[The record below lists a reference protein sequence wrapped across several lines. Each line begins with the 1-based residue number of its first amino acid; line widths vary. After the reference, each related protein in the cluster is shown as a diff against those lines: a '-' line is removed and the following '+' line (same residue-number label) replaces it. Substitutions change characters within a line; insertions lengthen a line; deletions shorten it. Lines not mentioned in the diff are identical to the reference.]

1 MRFILGRHA
10 RRVLVLSFGLIALA
24 AGIAYS
30 TIPDSAGVIH
40 GCYRNNGQ
48 LRVIDPSNGGACK
61 NNETGLDWSQT
72 GPQGPPG
79 QDGTDGTNG
88 TNGTNGVSGYELVSD
103 TGPLPGGDPGTGQI
117 NSIFCPAGKKVTGG
131 GITVGYPQGGHFALS
146 VIRESGPVGN
156 GRGWS
161 GFIQRTDDD
170 NDHVEWT
177 LWAICA
183 SVS

>member
-48 LRVIDPSNGGACK
+48 LRVIDPSNGGACR

-79 QDGTDGTNG
+79 PNG

-117 NSIFCPAGKKVTGG
+117 NSLLPGCTRVTGG
-131 GITVGYPQGGHFALS
+131 GISVGYPQGGHFALS
-146 VIRESGPVGN
+146 VIRKSGPVGN

>member
-10 RRVLVLSFGLIALA
+10 RRVLVHSFGLIALA
-24 AGIAYS
+24 AGIAYA

-48 LRVIDPSNGGACK
+48 LRVIDPSNGGACR

-79 QDGTDGTNG
+79 PNG

-117 NSIFCPAGKKVTGG
+117 NSIFCPAGKRVTGG
-131 GITVGYPQGGHFALS
+131 GITVGSRKAGISPCRLS
-146 VIRESGPVGN
+146 ANPAQWAT
-156 GRGWS
+156 GR

>member
-10 RRVLVLSFGLIALA
+10 RRVLVPSFGLIALA
-24 AGIAYS
+24 AGIAYA

-72 GPQGPPG
+72 G
-79 QDGTDGTNG
+79 
-88 TNGTNGVSGYELVSD
+88 TNGVSGYELVSD

-131 GITVGYPQGGHFALS
+131 GISIGYPLGGHFALS

-156 GRGWS
+156 GTGWR

>member
-48 LRVIDPSNGGACK
+48 LRVIDPSNGGACR

-79 QDGTDGTNG
+79 PNG

-117 NSIFCPAGKKVTGG
+117 NSIFCPAGKEGDRWRHHRRLSARRAFRP
-131 GITVGYPQGGHFALS
+131 VGYPR
-146 VIRESGPVGN
+146 IRPSG
-156 GRGWS
+156 
-161 GFIQRTDDD
+161 QRKRLERVHPADG
-170 NDHVEWT
+170 
-177 LWAICA
+177 
-183 SVS
+183 

>member
-24 AGIAYS
+24 AGIAYA

-79 QDGTDGTNG
+79 QNG

-131 GITVGYPQGGHFALS
+131 GISIGYPLGGHFALS

-156 GRGWS
+156 GTGWR

>member
-24 AGIAYS
+24 AGIAYA

-79 QDGTDGTNG
+79 PRRHQRHQRREWLRAR
-88 TNGTNGVSGYELVSD
+88 VGYGSVAGRRSWHRSD
-103 TGPLPGGDPGTGQI
+103 QQHLLPGWQEGDRWRHHRRL
-117 NSIFCPAGKKVTGG
+117 PARRAFRP
-131 GITVGYPQGGHFALS
+131 VGYPR
-146 VIRESGPVGN
+146 IRPSG
-156 GRGWS
+156 
-161 GFIQRTDDD
+161 QRKRLERVHPADG
-170 NDHVEWT
+170 
-177 LWAICA
+177 
-183 SVS
+183 

>member
-24 AGIAYS
+24 AGIAYA

-48 LRVIDPSNGGACK
+48 LRVIDSSNGGACN
-61 NNETGLDWSQT
+61 NNETGLDWSKT

-79 QDGTDGTNG
+79 QNGTDGTNG

-103 TGPLPGGDPGTGQI
+103 TGPLPGGDPGSGQL
-117 NSIFCPAGKKVTGG
+117 NSIFCPAGKRVTGG
-131 GITVGYPQGGHFALS
+131 GITIGPARRAFRLVGYPR
-146 VIRESGPVGN
+146 IRPSGQ
-156 GRGWS
+156 RKRLE
-161 GFIQRTDDD
+161 GFIQPTDDD
-170 NDHVEWT
+170 NDHVELT